1 MRIEYRI
8 CENKEIEIVRC
19 YGADG
24 QIVLPEHVEGN
35 PVVRVAPYTFSARKS
50 AEEEDVLSYDVKGQV
65 LFEEDTHLLAGENV
79 ESVVFPN
86 TVTEIGNYIFYG
98 CRNLQYLEF
107 SDTLDQ
113 IGSGAFT
120 GCSGLGKLKVHQM
133 KGKQSCVKEILGELW
148 QRIDVS
154 FLYGNETA
162 KVVFPEHYEEAVE
175 NTPARIL
182 FTQHHGSGNRYRQ
195 CFYRKELDYRKYDD
209 LFQVAAVYDKAEVVA
224 DLVFGRLLYPVE
236 LGVKYQESY
245 EQYLTDH
252 IEEMSKYLIREE
264 KMDAIYYISRHE
276 LWTREGL
283 EEAIIYA
290 GIERKTEILSLLM
303 EEKNRIF
310 PQKPKQKKKYEL

>member
-1 MRIEYRI
+1 MRIDYRI
-8 CENKEIEIVRC
+8 CENKGIEIVRC

-35 PVVRVAPYTFSARKS
+35 PVVRVAPYAFSARKS
-50 AEEEDVLSYDVKGQV
+50 EEEKDVLSYEVKGQE
-65 LFEEDTHLLAGENV
+65 LFGENTHLLAGEHV

-86 TVTEIGNYIFYG
+86 TVSEIGNYIFYG

-107 SDTLDQ
+107 SDALVH

-120 GCSGLGKLKVHQM
+120 GCGGLGELKVHQM

-148 QRIDVS
+148 QRIDVG

-195 CFYRKELDYRKYDD
+195 CFYRKELDFRKYDA
-209 LFQVAAVYDKAEVVA
+209 LFQVAAVQDKIDVVA
-224 DLVFGRLLYPVE
+224 DLVLNRLLYPFE
-236 LGVKYQESY
+236 LSERYKEIY
-245 EQYLTDH
+245 EKYLTDY
-252 IEEMSKYLIREE
+252 IEEISKYLIREE
-264 KMDAIYYISRHE
+264 KSDEIYYISRQE
-276 LWTREGL
+276 LWTRKGL
-283 EEAIIYA
+283 EGAITYA
-290 GIERKTEILSLLM
+290 GMEGRTEILSLLM
-303 EEKNRIF
+303 EEKNQLF
-310 PQKPKQKKKYEL
+310 PRKSTQKKKYEL

>member
-1 MRIEYRI
+1 MRIDYRI
-8 CENKEIEIVRC
+8 CENKGIEIVRC

-35 PVVRVAPYTFSARKS
+35 PVVRVAPYAFSARKS
-50 AEEEDVLSYDVKGQV
+50 EEEKDVLSYEVKGQE
-65 LFEEDTHLLAGENV
+65 LFGENTHLLAGENV

-86 TVTEIGNYIFYG
+86 TVSEIGNYIFYG
-98 CRNLQYLEF
+98 CRNLRYLEF

-120 GCSGLGKLKVHQM
+120 GCSGLSQLKVHQM

-154 FLYGNETA
+154 FLHGNETA

-195 CFYRKELDYRKYDD
+195 CFYRKELDFRKYDA
-209 LFQVAAVYDKAEVVA
+209 LFQVAAVQDKVGVVA
-224 DLVFGRLLYPVE
+224 DLVLNRLLYPVE
-236 LGVKYQESY
+236 LGEHHKKIYEKY
-245 EQYLTDH
+245 LMDD
-252 IEEMSKYLIREE
+252 IEEVSKYLIQKE
-264 KMDAIYYISRHE
+264 KMDGIYYISQKKF
-276 LWTREGL
+276 WTRGGIEK
-283 EEAIIYA
+283 AITYA
-290 GIERKTEILSLLM
+290 GIEGRTEILSMLM
-303 EEKNRIF
+303 EEKNQLF
-310 PQKPKQKKKYEL
+310 PREFTQKKKYEL